1 MHKVYI
7 SEFIKQVQ
15 SKGNHK
21 VQCSKFKV
29 QSKSNMRELI
39 KEIWSTSKRNKLRT
53 SLTGFAVAW
62 GIFML
67 IFLLGAGNGL
77 INAQLQQST
86 RFLANSMRVFPGE
99 TSKAYKGLK
108 EGRSITLNDKD
119 ILISN
124 KTYGQ
129 YVDDVGGRLEQY
141 NVNIN
146 YGDNYVASQSLV
158 GVAPTHPKI
167 DKTELIAGRF
177 INEIDMK
184 DQRKNVVLSRS
195 QAKELCKDY
204 RSLVGKNVKISNLNF
219 QVVGIYKDDES
230 RNNTEAF
237 IAYSTIKT
245 IYAKGDDAGSL
256 EFTIK
261 NLKTQEDNEQFEKN
275 YRASINNNHQAA
287 PDDDRTIWLWN
298 RYMDNIQMNQGI
310 AIMQTALWIVGLFTL
325 LSGIVGVS
333 NIMLITVK
341 ERTREFGV
349 RKAIGAKPWSILKLI
364 ITESIIITSFFG
376 YIGMVCGV
384 AANEIMDATIGHTTV
399 DTGLFKAAMFVNP
412 TVGLGTCIGATIA
425 IVIAGTIAGLIPAIK
440 AARIRPIEALR
451 AE

>member
-1 MHKVYI
+1 
-7 SEFIKQVQ
+7 
-15 SKGNHK
+15 
-21 VQCSKFKV
+21 
-29 QSKSNMRELI
+29 MRELI

-184 DQRKNVVLSRS
+184 EQRKNVVLSRS

-204 RSLVGKNVKISNLNF
+204 HSLVGKNVKISNLNF

-261 NLKTQEDNEQFEKN
+261 NLKTKEDNEKFEKN

-287 PDDDRTIWLWN
+287 PDDERTIWLWN

-412 TVGLGTCIGATIA
+412 TVGIGTCIGATIT
-425 IVIAGTIAGLIPAIK
+425 IVIAGTIAGVIPAIK

>member
-1 MHKVYI
+1 
-7 SEFIKQVQ
+7 
-15 SKGNHK
+15 
-21 VQCSKFKV
+21 
-29 QSKSNMRELI
+29 MRELI

-184 DQRKNVVLSRS
+184 EQRKNVVLSRS
-195 QAKELCKDY
+195 QAKELSKDY
-204 RSLVGKNVKISNLNF
+204 RSLVSKNVKISNLNF

-261 NLKTQEDNEQFEKN
+261 NLKTKEDNEKFEKN

-287 PDDDRTIWLWN
+287 PDDERTIWLWN
-298 RYMDNIQMNQGI
+298 RYVDNIQMNQGI

-412 TVGLGTCIGATIA
+412 TVGIGTCIGATIT

>member
-1 MHKVYI
+1 
-7 SEFIKQVQ
+7 
-15 SKGNHK
+15 
-21 VQCSKFKV
+21 
-29 QSKSNMRELI
+29 
-39 KEIWSTSKRNKLRT
+39 
-53 SLTGFAVAW
+53 
-62 GIFML
+62 ML

-167 DKTELIAGRF
+167 DKTEMIAGRF

-230 RNNTEAF
+230 RNNTDAF
-237 IAYSTIKT
+237 TAYSTVKI

-261 NLKTQEDNEQFEKN
+261 NLKTREDNKQFEKN

-287 PDDDRTIWLWN
+287 PDDERTIWLWN

-412 TVGLGTCIGATIA
+412 TVGIGTCIGATIT

>member
-1 MHKVYI
+1 
-7 SEFIKQVQ
+7 
-15 SKGNHK
+15 
-21 VQCSKFKV
+21 
-29 QSKSNMRELI
+29 MRELI

-167 DKTELIAGRF
+167 DKTEMIAGRF

-184 DQRKNVVLSRS
+184 EQRKNVVLSRS

-204 RSLVGKNVKISNLNF
+204 RSLVGKNVKVNNLNF

-237 IAYSTIKT
+237 TAYSTVKI

-261 NLKTQEDNEQFEKN
+261 NLKTKEDNKQFEKN

-298 RYMDNIQMNQGI
+298 RYVDNIQMNQGI

-412 TVGLGTCIGATIA
+412 TVGLGTCIGATIT

>member
-1 MHKVYI
+1 
-7 SEFIKQVQ
+7 
-15 SKGNHK
+15 
-21 VQCSKFKV
+21 
-29 QSKSNMRELI
+29 MRELI

-237 IAYSTIKT
+237 IAYSTVKI

-261 NLKTQEDNEQFEKN
+261 NLKTQEDNEKFEKN

-412 TVGLGTCIGATIA
+412 TVGLGTCIGATIT

>member
-1 MHKVYI
+1 
-7 SEFIKQVQ
+7 
-15 SKGNHK
+15 
-21 VQCSKFKV
+21 
-29 QSKSNMRELI
+29 MRELI

-129 YVDDVGGRLEQY
+129 YIDDVGGRLEQY

-146 YGDNYVASQSLV
+146 YGDNYVANQSLV

-237 IAYSTIKT
+237 TAYSTVKI

-261 NLKTQEDNEQFEKN
+261 NLKTREDNKQFEKN

-287 PDDDRTIWLWN
+287 PDDERTIWLWN

-412 TVGLGTCIGATIA
+412 TVGLGTCIGATIT

>member
-1 MHKVYI
+1 
-7 SEFIKQVQ
+7 
-15 SKGNHK
+15 
-21 VQCSKFKV
+21 
-29 QSKSNMRELI
+29 MRELI

-146 YGDNYVASQSLV
+146 YGDNYMASQSLV

-184 DQRKNVVLSRS
+184 EQRKNVVLSRS

-230 RNNTEAF
+230 RNNTDAF

-261 NLKTQEDNEQFEKN
+261 NLKTKEDNEQFEKN

-412 TVGLGTCIGATIA
+412 TVGLGTCIGATIT

>member
-1 MHKVYI
+1 
-7 SEFIKQVQ
+7 
-15 SKGNHK
+15 
-21 VQCSKFKV
+21 
-29 QSKSNMRELI
+29 MRELI

-129 YVDDVGGRLEQY
+129 YIDDVGGRLEQY

-184 DQRKNVVLSRS
+184 EQRKNVVLSRS

-261 NLKTQEDNEQFEKN
+261 NLKTREDNKQFEKN

-412 TVGLGTCIGATIA
+412 TVGIGTCIGATIT

>member
-1 MHKVYI
+1 
-7 SEFIKQVQ
+7 
-15 SKGNHK
+15 
-21 VQCSKFKV
+21 
-29 QSKSNMRELI
+29 MRELI

-108 EGRSITLNDKD
+108 EGRSITLNDRD

-124 KTYGQ
+124 QTYGQ

-195 QAKELCKDY
+195 QAKELSKDY

-261 NLKTQEDNEQFEKN
+261 NLKTREDNKQFEKN

>member
-1 MHKVYI
+1 
-7 SEFIKQVQ
+7 
-15 SKGNHK
+15 
-21 VQCSKFKV
+21 
-29 QSKSNMRELI
+29 MRELI

-108 EGRSITLNDKD
+108 EGRSITLNDRD

-124 KTYGQ
+124 QTYGQ

-167 DKTELIAGRF
+167 DKTEMIAGRF

-184 DQRKNVVLSRS
+184 EQRKNVVLSRS

-230 RNNTEAF
+230 RNNTDAF

-261 NLKTQEDNEQFEKN
+261 NLKTKEDNEQFEKN

-384 AANEIMDATIGHTTV
+384 AANEIMDATIGHTTI

-412 TVGLGTCIGATIA
+412 TVGIGTCIGATIA

>member
-1 MHKVYI
+1 
-7 SEFIKQVQ
+7 
-15 SKGNHK
+15 
-21 VQCSKFKV
+21 
-29 QSKSNMRELI
+29 MRELI

-108 EGRSITLNDKD
+108 EGRSITLNDRD

-167 DKTELIAGRF
+167 DKTEMIAGRF

-184 DQRKNVVLSRS
+184 EQRKNVVLSRS

-230 RNNTEAF
+230 RNNTDAF

-412 TVGLGTCIGATIA
+412 TVGIGTCIGATIA

>member
-1 MHKVYI
+1 
-7 SEFIKQVQ
+7 
-15 SKGNHK
+15 
-21 VQCSKFKV
+21 
-29 QSKSNMRELI
+29 MRELI

-230 RNNTEAF
+230 RNNTDAF
-237 IAYSTIKT
+237 TAYSTVKI

>member
-1 MHKVYI
+1 
-7 SEFIKQVQ
+7 
-15 SKGNHK
+15 
-21 VQCSKFKV
+21 
-29 QSKSNMRELI
+29 MRELI

-108 EGRSITLNDKD
+108 EGRSITLNDRD

-124 KTYGQ
+124 QTYGQ

-184 DQRKNVVLSRS
+184 EQRKNVVLSRS
-195 QAKELCKDY
+195 QAKELSKDY

-230 RNNTEAF
+230 RNNTDAF

-384 AANEIMDATIGHTTV
+384 AANEIMDATIGHTTI

>member
-1 MHKVYI
+1 
-7 SEFIKQVQ
+7 
-15 SKGNHK
+15 
-21 VQCSKFKV
+21 
-29 QSKSNMRELI
+29 MRELI

-53 SLTGFAVAW
+53 TLTGFAVAW

-86 RFLANSMRVFPGE
+86 RFLANSMRVYPGE

-108 EGRSITLNDKD
+108 EGRSITLNDRD

-124 KTYGQ
+124 QTYGQ
-129 YVDDVGGRLEQY
+129 YVDDVGGRLEQN

-184 DQRKNVVLSRS
+184 EQRKNVVLSRS

-230 RNNTEAF
+230 RNNTDAF

>member
-1 MHKVYI
+1 MHMNSSLFTLHSSLL
-7 SEFIKQVQ
+7 SEV
-15 SKGNHK
+15 
-21 VQCSKFKV
+21 
-29 QSKSNMRELI
+29 
-39 KEIWSTSKRNKLRT
+39 WSTSKRNKLRT

-108 EGRSITLNDKD
+108 EGRSITLNDRD

-124 KTYGQ
+124 QTYGQ

-184 DQRKNVVLSRS
+184 EQRKNVVLSRS

-261 NLKTQEDNEQFEKN
+261 NLKTKEDNEKFEKN

-287 PDDDRTIWLWN
+287 PDDERTIWLWN

>member
-1 MHKVYI
+1 
-7 SEFIKQVQ
+7 
-15 SKGNHK
+15 
-21 VQCSKFKV
+21 
-29 QSKSNMRELI
+29 MRELI

-108 EGRSITLNDKD
+108 EGRSITLNDRD

-124 KTYGQ
+124 ETYGQ

-167 DKTELIAGRF
+167 DKTEMIAGRF

-184 DQRKNVVLSRS
+184 EQRKNVVLSRS
-195 QAKELCKDY
+195 QAKELSKDY

-261 NLKTQEDNEQFEKN
+261 NLKTQEDNKQFEKN

-287 PDDDRTIWLWN
+287 PDDERTIWLWN

-412 TVGLGTCIGATIA
+412 TVGIGTCIGATIT

>member
-1 MHKVYI
+1 
-7 SEFIKQVQ
+7 
-15 SKGNHK
+15 
-21 VQCSKFKV
+21 
-29 QSKSNMRELI
+29 MRELI

-86 RFLANSMRVFPGE
+86 RFLANSIRVFPGE

-184 DQRKNVVLSRS
+184 EQRKNVVLSRS
-195 QAKELCKDY
+195 QAKELSKDY

-219 QVVGIYKDDES
+219 QVAGIYKDDES

-261 NLKTQEDNEQFEKN
+261 NLKTREDNKQFEKN

-287 PDDDRTIWLWN
+287 PDDERTIWLWN

-412 TVGLGTCIGATIA
+412 TVGIGTCIGATIT

>member
-1 MHKVYI
+1 
-7 SEFIKQVQ
+7 
-15 SKGNHK
+15 
-21 VQCSKFKV
+21 
-29 QSKSNMRELI
+29 MRELI

-167 DKTELIAGRF
+167 DKTEMIAGRF

-184 DQRKNVVLSRS
+184 EQRKNVVLSRS

-204 RSLVGKNVKISNLNF
+204 RSLVGKNAKISNLNF

-261 NLKTQEDNEQFEKN
+261 NLKTREDNKQFEKN

-298 RYMDNIQMNQGI
+298 RYVDNIQMNQGI

-412 TVGLGTCIGATIA
+412 TVGLGTCIGATIT

>member
-1 MHKVYI
+1 
-7 SEFIKQVQ
+7 
-15 SKGNHK
+15 
-21 VQCSKFKV
+21 
-29 QSKSNMRELI
+29 MRELI

-62 GIFML
+62 GIFIL

-108 EGRSITLNDKD
+108 EGRSITLNDRD

-124 KTYGQ
+124 QTYGQ

-167 DKTELIAGRF
+167 DKTEMIAGRF

-184 DQRKNVVLSRS
+184 EQRKNVVLSRS

-204 RSLVGKNVKISNLNF
+204 RSLMGKNVKISNLNF

-230 RNNTEAF
+230 RNNTDAF

>member
-1 MHKVYI
+1 
-7 SEFIKQVQ
+7 
-15 SKGNHK
+15 
-21 VQCSKFKV
+21 
-29 QSKSNMRELI
+29 MRELI

-167 DKTELIAGRF
+167 DKTEMIAGRF

-184 DQRKNVVLSRS
+184 EQRKNVVLSRS

-230 RNNTEAF
+230 RNNTDAF
-237 IAYSTIKT
+237 TAYSTVKI

-261 NLKTQEDNEQFEKN
+261 NLKTREDNKQFEKN

-298 RYMDNIQMNQGI
+298 RYVDNIQMNQGI

-412 TVGLGTCIGATIA
+412 TVGIGTCIGATIT

>member
-1 MHKVYI
+1 
-7 SEFIKQVQ
+7 
-15 SKGNHK
+15 
-21 VQCSKFKV
+21 
-29 QSKSNMRELI
+29 MRELI

-108 EGRSITLNDKD
+108 EGRSITLNDRD

-124 KTYGQ
+124 QTYGQ

-167 DKTELIAGRF
+167 DKTEMIAGRF

-184 DQRKNVVLSRS
+184 EQRKNVVLSRS
-195 QAKELCKDY
+195 QAKELSKDY

-230 RNNTEAF
+230 RNNTDAF

-412 TVGLGTCIGATIA
+412 TVGIGTCIGATIA

>member
-1 MHKVYI
+1 
-7 SEFIKQVQ
+7 
-15 SKGNHK
+15 
-21 VQCSKFKV
+21 
-29 QSKSNMRELI
+29 MRELI

-261 NLKTQEDNEQFEKN
+261 NLKTREDNKQFEKN

-287 PDDDRTIWLWN
+287 PDDERTIWLWN

-412 TVGLGTCIGATIA
+412 TVGLGTCIGATIT